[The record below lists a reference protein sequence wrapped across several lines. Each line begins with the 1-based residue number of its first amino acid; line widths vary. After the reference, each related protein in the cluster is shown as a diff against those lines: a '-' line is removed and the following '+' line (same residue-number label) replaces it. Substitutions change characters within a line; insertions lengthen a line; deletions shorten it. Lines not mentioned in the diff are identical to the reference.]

1 MEQQLGYLEYREVF
15 LDHLDS
21 VLITN
26 SVHMHSEKDFY
37 EDIILKSFDV
47 YQKGNIGS
55 IKEIVSFFHCFLWAM
70 FKNKPSVEKNDD
82 EIIVVK

>member
-15 LDHLDS
+15 FDHLDT
-21 VLITN
+21 VLISS
-26 SVHMHSEKDFY
+26 SVHLQSHEDFY
-37 EDIILKSFDV
+37 EDIILKSFEI
-47 YQKGNIGS
+47 YQKGEISS